1 MRVQQSRTHVL
12 PLTWEIP
19 ATIAAGWIF
28 LSLMVLPVGRGVAS
42 WLEGEGFSWPESRV
56 VETTLQLLGGQS
68 DGDLALVYGMI
79 ALLEVGV
86 GAVAVLAL
94 GLWWRTYGPGTQHG
108 LADRHEVAVA
118 LGPGNLRRRRPV
130 IRPDLVGRGARRGRG
145 TA

>member
-19 ATIAAGWIF
+19 ATIAASWTF
-28 LSLMVLPVGRGVAS
+28 LSLMVLPVGQGAAS
-42 WLEGEGFSWPESRV
+42 WLEGEGFSWPEGRV
-56 VETTLQLLGGQS
+56 VETTLQLLRGHS
-68 DGDLALVYGMI
+68 DGDLALVYGVI

-108 LADRHEVAVA
+108 LADRREVAAA
-118 LGPGNLRRRRPV
+118 LGRGNLRRRRPV
-130 IRPDLVGRGARRGRG
+130 IRPDLVGRRARHGRG

>member
-19 ATIAAGWIF
+19 ATIATSWLF
-28 LSLMVLPVGRGVAS
+28 LSLMVLPVGQGVAS
-42 WLEGEGFSWPESRV
+42 WLEGEGFSWPEGRV
-56 VETTLQLLGGQS
+56 VETTLQLLRGRP
-68 DGDLALVYGMI
+68 DGDLAPAYGLI

-108 LADRHEVAVA
+108 LANRHEIAAA
-118 LGPGNLRRRRPV
+118 LGRGNLRRRGRV
-130 IRPDLVGRGARRGRG
+130 IRPDLVGGGSRHGRG